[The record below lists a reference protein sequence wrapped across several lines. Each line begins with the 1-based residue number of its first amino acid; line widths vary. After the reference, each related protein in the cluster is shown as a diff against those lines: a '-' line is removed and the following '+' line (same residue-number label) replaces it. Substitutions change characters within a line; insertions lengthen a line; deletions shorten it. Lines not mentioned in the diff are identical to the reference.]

1 MEKIVIEHD
10 LRSVEWEEDGGFDF
24 SIPNLS
30 AKQTENLEKAISFFY
45 ESVNGEDLL
54 HYFVVINGNNVEII
68 PATKYLKEANNE

>member
-45 ESVNGEDLL
+45 ENVKGEDLL
-54 HYFVVINGNNVEII
+54 HYFIIIDDNNISII
-68 PATKYLKEANNE
+68 PASKYKENL